1 MRAFLFSV
9 LFSSTLGLAAC
20 GSADRSIGQPN
31 IDIQPTQ
38 FVLLPCGELR
48 DDQPCAL
55 AVAGGKRVLF
65 GAPAGITRH
74 LSPDDLKQLD
84 AVMLFSLRAADIEGL
99 DEVRNESWR
108 AGRDTPLL
116 TVGPNGVEE
125 FVTALN
131 KAFEQADALRIV
143 EHGIPPGGYDAAV
156 LVAQEVLSGQTAF
169 DTGDLNVVRTRAGY
183 LMTYEAAIASL
194 EGCGADQR
202 DALASEVTL
211 SIGCSRDSDTLEW
224 PVTAPIFVVE

>member
-1 MRAFLFSV
+1 MRVSLFC
-9 LFSSTLGLAAC
+9 LLLTWILGLAAC
-20 GSADRSIGQPN
+20 GNADRSAQPQN

-74 LSPDDLKQLD
+74 LSPNDLKQLD

-116 TVGPNGVEE
+116 TVGPTGVEE
-125 FVTALN
+125 IVTALN

-183 LMTYEAAIASL
+183 LMTYEAAVASL

-211 SIGCSRDSDTLEW
+211 SIDCSRDSDAIEW
-224 PVTAPIFVVE
+224 PITTPIFVVE